1 MSLGKRLRLA
11 LVGLTLAAILAAGY
25 GFYRNSQRMGAPAI
39 PESAT
44 TQAEVGG
51 PFSLTD
57 HNGRRVTEKDFAGK
71 YLLIFFGY
79 SFCPDICPTT
89 LTRVSGSLQ
98 ILEDK
103 AKDLQPLFITIDPDR
118 DTVEV
123 LRDYLSNFH
132 PAILGLTGSAEEID
146 QVAKAYKVF
155 YAKAETGA
163 SEDGDDPDYLMDHSG
178 FVYFMDPKGN
188 LAEVFF
194 HDAAAESMA
203 EAIAAR
209 L

>member
-11 LVGLTLAAILAAGY
+11 LIGLALAAILAAGY
-25 GFYRNSQRMGAPAI
+25 GYYRNTQRMGAPAI

-51 PFSLTD
+51 PFTLTD

-89 LTRVSGSLQ
+89 LTRITGSLE
-98 ILEDK
+98 ILGNKVET
-103 AKDLQPLFITIDPDR
+103 LQPLFITIDPQR
-118 DTVEV
+118 DTVEI

-132 PAILGLTGSAEEID
+132 PAILGLTGTAEEINR
-146 QVAKAYKVF
+146 VAKVYKVF
-155 YAKAETGA
+155 YGKAEVEG
-163 SEDGDDPDYLMDHSG
+163 SSVDDQDYLMDHSG
-178 FVYFMDPKGN
+178 FVYLMDPEGN

-194 HDAAAESMA
+194 HDASADTMAES
-203 EAIAAR
+203 IAAR